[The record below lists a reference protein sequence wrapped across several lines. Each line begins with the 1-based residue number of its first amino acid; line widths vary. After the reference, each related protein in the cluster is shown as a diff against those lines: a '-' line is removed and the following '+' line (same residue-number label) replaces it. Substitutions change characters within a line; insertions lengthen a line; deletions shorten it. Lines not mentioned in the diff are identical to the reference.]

1 MPQSKQASS
10 ELNHKINIKVNKL
23 LLCVALE
30 QPHNPRRPVINAQS
44 HITFPYNKVWG
55 LKIKARFEPRY
66 DYGTEAFYHNAAPI
80 NIDNIIYQYSK
91 KQPS

>member
-1 MPQSKQASS
+1 MPQSKQVSS
-10 ELNHKINIKVNKL
+10 KLNHKINMKVNKL

-30 QPHNPRRPVINAQS
+30 QPHSPRGPVIAQS

-55 LKIKARFEPRY
+55 LKIKARFEPRH
-66 DYGTEAFYHNAAPI
+66 DYGTEPFYHNAARI